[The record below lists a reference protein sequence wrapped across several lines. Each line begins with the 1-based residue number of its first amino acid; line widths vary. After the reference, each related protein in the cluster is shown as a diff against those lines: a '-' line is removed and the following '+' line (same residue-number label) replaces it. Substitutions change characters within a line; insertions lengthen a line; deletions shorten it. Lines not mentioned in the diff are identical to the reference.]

1 LRARFYG
8 EIFRN
13 IGFILPHHPPSLGNF
28 HFQESKHMATPPD
41 ERLAALSAWLEH
53 DLNLSLESLLPAS
66 SDASFRRYFRA
77 AVDGRNFIAMDA
89 PPAHEDVRP
98 FIKVAA
104 LLREAGVQ
112 APKIHAQDLEKGFL
126 LLCDFGNRPYLDSLN
141 EDTADALYGDA
152 LDSLA
157 RLKRGVDIN
166 TCGLPPYDEAL
177 LRREMDLCPE
187 WFLARLLGRPASP
200 AEQAVL
206 ADTWQILVDSALE
219 QPRVCVHRDYHS
231 RNLMITDTGNPG
243 VIDFQDAVV
252 GPATYDL
259 VSLLR
264 DCYIVWPQARVEHWV
279 AGYHRRLL
287 DEGLVAETDPERF
300 LRWFDLMGLQRHI
313 KVLGIFARLHL
324 RDGKPGY
331 LGDIPRVMNYVVEAS
346 ARHPELADFLAFLQ
360 DGVAEQTYATLGRPS

>member
-1 LRARFYG
+1 
-8 EIFRN
+8 
-13 IGFILPHHPPSLGNF
+13 
-28 HFQESKHMATPPD
+28 MANPPD
-41 ERLAALSAWLEH
+41 QRLEALSAWLRQ
-53 DLNLSLESLLPAS
+53 DLNLKLERLSPAS

-77 AVDGRNFIAMDA
+77 TVGERDFIVMDA

-112 APKIHAQDLEKGFL
+112 APKIHAQDLEQGFL

-141 EDTADALYGDA
+141 ADTADALYGDA

-157 RLKRGVDIN
+157 RLKRGVDISA
-166 TCGLPPYDEAL
+166 CGLPAYDEAL

-187 WFLARLLGRPASP
+187 WFLAGLLGRPAGP

-206 ADTWQILVDSALE
+206 ANTWQILVDSALE
-219 QPRVCVHRDYHS
+219 QPKVCVHRDYHS
-231 RNLMITDTGNPG
+231 RNLMITEANNPG

-252 GPATYDL
+252 GPVTYDL

-264 DCYIVWPQARVEHWV
+264 DCYIVWPPARVENWV
-279 AGYHRRLL
+279 ADYHRRLL
-287 DEGLVAETDPERF
+287 DAGLAGESDPERF

-313 KVLGIFARLHL
+313 KVLGIFARLKL

-331 LGDIPRVMNYVVEAS
+331 LRDIPRVMNYVVQACE
-346 ARHPELADFLAFLQ
+346 RHPELADFLAFLQ
-360 DGVAEQTYATLGRPS
+360 DGVAEQTYATLGRPA

>member
-1 LRARFYG
+1 
-8 EIFRN
+8 
-13 IGFILPHHPPSLGNF
+13 
-28 HFQESKHMATPPD
+28 MANPTD
-41 ERLAALSAWLEH
+41 RRLAALSAWLTQ
-53 DLNLSLESLLPAS
+53 DLNLAVDQLRPAS

-77 AVDGRNFIAMDA
+77 AVGGDSYIVMDA

-98 FIKVAA
+98 FIHVSA
-104 LLREAGVQ
+104 LLRQAGVQ
-112 APKIHAQDLEKGFL
+112 APKIHAQDLEQGFL
-126 LLCDFGNRPYLDSLN
+126 LLCDFGDRPYLAGLAD
-141 EDTADALYGDA
+141 DTADALYADA

-157 RLKRGVDIN
+157 RLKRGVDIG
-166 TCGLPPYDEAL
+166 TCGLPAYDEAL
-177 LRREMDLCPE
+177 LRREMDLCPQ
-187 WFLARLLGRPASP
+187 WFLDGLLGRPAGP

-206 ADTWQILVDSALE
+206 DHAWRVLVDSALQ
-219 QPRVCVHRDYHS
+219 QPQVCVHRDYHS
-231 RNLMITDTGNPG
+231 RNLMITEADNPG

-252 GPATYDL
+252 GPVTYDL

-264 DCYIVWPQARVEHWV
+264 DCYITWPRQRVENWV

-287 DEGLVAETDPERF
+287 DEKLVADTDAERF

-346 ARHPELADFLAFLQ
+346 RRHPELAGLLALLE
-360 DGVAEQTYATLGRPS
+360 DGVAAQTYATLGRPA

>member
-1 LRARFYG
+1 MLNIPDAR
-8 EIFRN
+8 
-13 IGFILPHHPPSLGNF
+13 LT
-28 HFQESKHMATPPD
+28 A
-41 ERLAALSAWLEH
+41 LADWLTL
-53 DLNLSLESLLPAS
+53 DLNLPLDSLRPAS

-77 AVDGRNFIAMDA
+77 TVGEDSFIIMDA

-98 FIKVAA
+98 FIKIAG

-112 APKIHAQDLEKGFL
+112 APKIHAQDAEQGFL

-141 EDTADALYGDA
+141 AATADALYGDA

-157 RLKRGVDIN
+157 RIKRGVDIRGS
-166 TCGLPPYDEAL
+166 GLPQYDEAL

-187 WFLARLLGRPASP
+187 WYLSGLLQREPAA

-206 ADTWQILVDSALE
+206 AKTWRVLIDSALE
-219 QPRVCVHRDYHS
+219 QPQVCVHRDYHS
-231 RNLMITDTGNPG
+231 RNLMITDADNPG
-243 VIDFQDAVV
+243 VLDFQDAVV

-264 DCYIVWPQARVEHWV
+264 DCYIAWPQARVEGWV
-279 AGYHRRLL
+279 RGYHRRLL
-287 DEGLVAETDPERF
+287 DDGLVAETDLERF

-313 KVLGIFARLHL
+313 KVLGIFSRLHL

-331 LGDIPRVMNYVVEAS
+331 LGDIPRTLNYVVEACG
-346 ARHPELADFLAFLQ
+346 RHSEMADFLALLQ
-360 DGVAEQTYATLGRPS
+360 DGIIEQTYATLGQPS